1 MIDDKLDM
9 CDFVFD
15 PELWPRTVH
24 RMDEPHYCP
33 YQSIGRL
40 PYCIFH
46 IIPTLRKLLFPT
58 KRQRT
63 AIYQK
68 TVKEV
73 GVLHLTCTIVE
84 NIDLTKLSQLI
95 ASEREI
101 HIGYSTINS
110 MNLLDADIDVP
121 FVIEDCRIGEINAR
135 YANIKSRMEIS
146 RSEINHIDLSEARIS
161 EKSSFNGANL
171 DYLSLLTQLSK
182 RM

>member
-1 MIDDKLDM
+1 MYISYN
-9 CDFVFD
+9 
-15 PELWPRTVH
+15 T
-24 RMDEPHYCP
+24 
-33 YQSIGRL
+33 
-40 PYCIFH
+40 H
-46 IIPTLRKLLFPT
+46 IKKTIVSNEKATNRNLSKNS
-58 KRQRT
+58 KRCWCF
-63 AIYQK
+63 ASD
-68 TVKEV
+68 
-73 GVLHLTCTIVE
+73 LTIVE